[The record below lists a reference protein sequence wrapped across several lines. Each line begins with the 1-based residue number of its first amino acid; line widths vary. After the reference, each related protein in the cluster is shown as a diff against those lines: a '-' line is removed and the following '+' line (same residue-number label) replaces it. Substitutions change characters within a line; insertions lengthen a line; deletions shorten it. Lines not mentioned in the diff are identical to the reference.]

1 MIMSL
6 ILITMNVKEQE
17 EFNNKFISYLKYKIY
32 NYMGNLIA
40 LQTYVY
46 IDMKPVSKILELE
59 GWELV
64 YKNDT
69 YIYYNKYKKIE
80 LGCYPISVSNYEDI
94 IGFYNTELL
103 NPLDTIELLKHI
115 INTDITLMEEDVYK
129 INNVIEKIKKENNL
143 TEYNHN
149 FIGLCFS

>member
-1 MIMSL
+1 MIIIL

-17 EFNNKFISYLKYKIY
+17 EFNNKFILYLKYKIY
-32 NYMGNLIA
+32 GYMGNLIA
-40 LQTYVY
+40 LPPYVY

-80 LGCYPISVSNYEDI
+80 LGYYPISVSNYEDI

-103 NPLDTIELLKHI
+103 NPQDTIELLEHI
-115 INTDITLMEEDVYK
+115 INSDITLMEEDVYK
-129 INNVIEKIKKENNL
+129 INNVIEKIKKENDL
-143 TEYNHN
+143 TEYDHN